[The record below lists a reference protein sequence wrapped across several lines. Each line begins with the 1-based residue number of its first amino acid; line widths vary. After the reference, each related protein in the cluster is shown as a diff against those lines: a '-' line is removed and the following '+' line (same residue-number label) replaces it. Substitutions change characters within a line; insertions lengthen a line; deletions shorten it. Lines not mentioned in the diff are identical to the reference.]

1 MSKVDF
7 NKLKNLG
14 VYTSAMKKDTS
25 QNAIAYHPGL
35 TSGVFT
41 PLKNVSKTDTH
52 KHIFSR
58 KVSGYEQNA
67 NHNDLGLGQKAVCTH
82 ITQKITSNNDNI
94 HYLKRFDQFGIIKPG
109 CVVQQGDILVRKCN
123 TKFHSNKMPEE
134 QLLYDIFT
142 SHSTSVKDTQMQ
154 QDSAAG
160 KDTSFVLS
168 DDIHA
173 RILQTFYFPEVNE
186 VKAQKKYKGSVI
198 IYFIIKRRIQIGDK
212 LAGRH
217 GNKGI
222 VCNIVPKHDMP
233 YISDGTTLDIVL
245 NPLGVPSRM
254 NVGQVYECLLGMA
267 GKYLHENYR
276 VTPFDESYGSE
287 NSRAL
292 VYKKLLQASYK
303 NNLPWLFHGSHP
315 GKTKVFDGRSGEVFE
330 HPITV
335 GVSYIMKLVHL
346 VDEKMHARS
355 TGPYSLITQQPLKG
369 RSKHGG
375 QRLGEMEV
383 WAFQA
388 FGAAYLLQEMMSI
401 KSDDIYG
408 RNHAFTDILRNNAVK
423 EGSIPESF
431 RVLAYELR
439 ALCFDILYT

>member
-7 NKLKNLG
+7 NKLKHLG
-14 VYTSAMKKDTS
+14 VYTSAMKKDRS
-25 QNAIAYHPGL
+25 QNA
-35 TSGVFT
+35 VFT

-52 KHIFSR
+52 KHI
-58 KVSGYEQNA
+58 QNA
-67 NHNDLGLGQKAVCTH
+67 NHNDLALGQKAVCS
-82 ITQKITSNNDNI
+82 TQKITSNNDNI
-94 HYLKRFDQFGIIKPG
+94 HYLKRFDEFGIIKPG
-109 CVVQQGDILVRKCN
+109 CVVQQGDILVRKCK

-142 SHSTSVKDTQMQ
+142 SHSTSIQDTQMQ
-154 QDSAAG
+154 E
-160 KDTSFVLS
+160 DTSFVLS

-186 VKAQKKYKGSVI
+186 VKAQKQYKGSVI
-198 IYFIIKRRIQIGDK
+198 MYFIIKRRIQIGDK

>member
-7 NKLKNLG
+7 NKLKHLG
-14 VYTSAMKKDTS
+14 VYTSAIKKDRS
-25 QNAIAYHPGL
+25 QNASV

-52 KHIFSR
+52 KHIFR
-58 KVSGYEQNA
+58 HKVSRYEQNA
-67 NHNDLGLGQKAVCTH
+67 NYNDLHLGQKAVCS
-82 ITQKITSNNDNI
+82 TQKITSNNDNI
-94 HYLKRFDQFGIIKPG
+94 HYLKRFDEFGIIKPG

-142 SHSTSVKDTQMQ
+142 SHSTSIQDTQMQ
-154 QDSAAG
+154 E
-160 KDTSFVLS
+160 DTSFVLS

-388 FGAAYLLQEMMSI
+388 FGAAYLLQEMMTI

>member
-7 NKLKNLG
+7 NKLKHLG
-14 VYTSAMKKDTS
+14 VYTSAMKKDRS
-25 QNAIAYHPGL
+25 QNASV

-52 KHIFSR
+52 KHIFRR
-58 KVSGYEQNA
+58 KEQNA
-67 NHNDLGLGQKAVCTH
+67 NYNDLHLGQKAVCS
-82 ITQKITSNNDNI
+82 TQKITSNNDNI
-94 HYLKRFDQFGIIKPG
+94 HYLKRFDEFGIIKPG

-142 SHSTSVKDTQMQ
+142 SHSTSIQDTQMQ
-154 QDSAAG
+154 E
-160 KDTSFVLS
+160 DTSFVLS

>member
-82 ITQKITSNNDNI
+82 ITQKITSNNDSI
-94 HYLKRFDQFGIIKPG
+94 HYLKRFDEFGIIKPG

-142 SHSTSVKDTQMQ
+142 SNSTDTQMQ
-154 QDSAAG
+154 DKAAG

-173 RILQTFYFPEVNE
+173 RILQTFYFPEV
-186 VKAQKKYKGSVI
+186 KAQNKYKGSVI

-267 GKYLHENYR
+267 GKYLHEDYR

-388 FGAAYLLQEMMSI
+388 FGAAYLLQEMMTI

>member
-52 KHIFSR
+52 KH
-58 KVSGYEQNA
+58 
-67 NHNDLGLGQKAVCTH
+67 NHNDLGLGQEAVCTH
-82 ITQKITSNNDNI
+82 ITQKITSNNDSI

-142 SHSTSVKDTQMQ
+142 SNSTSVKDTQMQ
-154 QDSAAG
+154 DKAEG

-173 RILQTFYFPEVNE
+173 RILQTFYFPEV
-186 VKAQKKYKGSVI
+186 KAQNKYKGSVI

-388 FGAAYLLQEMMSI
+388 FGAAYLLQEMMTI